1 MWQSS
6 PEIRMIGVKVTQKL
20 YRLIEK
26 RVKARKMK
34 DISQLARFVLEE
46 EAMMAKLTSEDVKII
61 QERIEKAKGKIQQ
74 ANAKGKLLR
83 MRAESP
89 SSIA

>member
-46 EAMMAKLTSEDVKII
+46 EAMMAKLMPRDVKII

-74 ANAKGKLLR
+74 VDAKRKGKNNK
-83 MRAESP
+83 
-89 SSIA
+89 

>member
-1 MWQSS
+1 
-6 PEIRMIGVKVTQKL
+6 MIGVKVTQKR

-26 RVKARKMK
+26 RVKAHKMK

-61 QERIEKAKGKIQQ
+61 QERSEKAKGKIQQ
-74 ANAKGKLLR
+74 AAAKRKGKNNK
-83 MRAESP
+83 
-89 SSIA
+89 

>member
-46 EAMMAKLTSEDVKII
+46 EAMMAKLMPGDVKII

-74 ANAKGKLLR
+74 VDAKRKGKNNK
-83 MRAESP
+83 
-89 SSIA
+89 